1 MKRIQWLILVLLLSL
16 PALTCC
22 RRSPQASPSSF
33 DVLARYVPGDATQ
46 AFFLDLKPDGEMGR
60 HWERLREQ
68 LEAKPKAK
76 EALNAL
82 YDSFQVQEYG
92 QEEWATGAAVN
103 LSESGMNCNVIQVS
117 DEEAAG
123 SALLDY
129 NHGLALEQKEHD
141 GQLLYYG
148 RKRGSYNYP
157 EWRAW
162 TIRDGLLF
170 HCHTFNQ
177 KVLPSLEA
185 LLDLSEADS
194 LAALDSWK
202 TLRDRLPANPLGL
215 VLIIPPPQISPDDMS
230 LGAALGR
237 QFTALALAAVPEKEG
252 IRVEIGGALAL
263 QADAPVAL
271 RSLFTSS
278 AINPTAW
285 PELPA
290 NAAMTLMAHDASSV
304 WPLLSE
310 AFGLNVPN
318 SFRAAL
324 HLDVGADL
332 AGAAGPLTG
341 DFAFAITPPLPDQ
354 PISSGLPAAQ
364 MLIVGH
370 DVPQAKMADVQA
382 AMESRGA
389 IWGADERE
397 GIALQIQ
404 VGAEATG
411 YAVTYGF
418 DGDTLLFGS
427 SPDIVEQAAAA
438 RREGQG
444 LVKSKT
450 FRTVRQTLPDDPTI
464 ALYLNLEP
472 LLELYRANTS
482 PQELQGGLM
491 EYLVLEPFQAI
502 GLGLQLQSDRL
513 DGVLYFLMTD

>member
-22 RRSPQASPSSF
+22 RRSPQDTFSGF
-33 DVLARYVPGDATQ
+33 DTLARYVPADATQ
-46 AFFLDLKPDGEMGR
+46 VFFLDLKPDGEMGR

-76 EALNAL
+76 EALDAL
-82 YDSFQVQEYG
+82 YGSFQVQEYG
-92 QEEWATGAAVN
+92 QQEWATGAMVN

-117 DEEAAG
+117 DEETAG
-123 SALLDY
+123 SAMLDY
-129 NHGLALEQKEHD
+129 NHGLALEQKEYD

-170 HCHTFNQ
+170 HCQTFNQ
-177 KVLPSLEA
+177 EALPSLEA
-185 LLDLSEADS
+185 LLSRSEADS
-194 LAALDSWK
+194 LVAQDSWK
-202 TLRDRLPANPLGL
+202 TLRERLPANPLGL
-215 VLIIPPPQISPDDMS
+215 VFIIPPPQISPDDMS

-237 QFTALALAAVPEKEG
+237 QFTALALAAVPEKDG
-252 IRVEIGGALAL
+252 VRVQIVGTLAL
-263 QADAPVAL
+263 QADAPAAL
-271 RSLFTSS
+271 QSLFTSS
-278 AINPTAW
+278 AIDPTAW

-290 NAAMTLMAHDASSV
+290 NAAMTLMAHDASAV

-341 DFAFAITPPLPDQ
+341 DFAFACTPPLPDQ

-364 MLIVGH
+364 MLILGH

-382 AMESRGA
+382 ALESRGA

-397 GIALQIQ
+397 GIVLQTQ
-404 VGAEATG
+404 VGTEATG
-411 YAVTYGF
+411 YAISYGF

-427 SPDIVEQAAAA
+427 SPEIVGQAAAA

-450 FRTVRQTLPDDPTI
+450 FRIVRQTLPDDPSFVV
-464 ALYLNLEP
+464 YLDVET
-472 LLELYRANTS
+472 LLELYRVNT
-482 PQELQGGLM
+482 PPEDLQRGPD
-491 EYLVLEPFQAI
+491 YLVLEPFQAI

-513 DGVLYFLMTD
+513 DGVLYFLVTD